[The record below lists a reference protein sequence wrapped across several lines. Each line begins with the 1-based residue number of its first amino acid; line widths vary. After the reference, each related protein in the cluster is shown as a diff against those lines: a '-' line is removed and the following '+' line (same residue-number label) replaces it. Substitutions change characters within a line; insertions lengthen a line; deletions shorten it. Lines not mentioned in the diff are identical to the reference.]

1 MNHEFGN
8 IGRRLPYDLP
18 EHRLEALHE
27 RILRNTAARPAPAAR
42 TRRLYLA
49 AGVSVAAALLAT
61 GILVSG
67 HLSHRAEAPL
77 PDIEQMLATTP
88 TETLQQ
94 AAAENYDDIL
104 YNQQLKNS
112 MRYETTPHFSLR
124 APLRPRRQ
132 GRARR

>member
-61 GILVSG
+61 GILLSG
-67 HLSHRAEAPL
+67 HLSHRAECSHGKRVHSAARKKAL
-77 PDIEQMLATTP
+77 CRSKNADTT
-88 TETLQQ
+88 
-94 AAAENYDDIL
+94 
-104 YNQQLKNS
+104 
-112 MRYETTPHFSLR
+112 FSFSFLWR
-124 APLRPRRQ
+124 VQVEYTSRPP
-132 GRARR
+132 GFK

>member
-49 AGVSVAAALLAT
+49 AGVSVAAAL
-61 GILVSG
+61 SG

-104 YNQQLKNS
+104 YNQQL
-112 MRYETTPHFSLR
+112 
-124 APLRPRRQ
+124 
-132 GRARR
+132 

>member
-27 RILRNTAARPAPAAR
+27 RILRNTAHGR
-42 TRRLYLA
+42 TRCPHPPALPGGR
-49 AGVSVAAALLAT
+49 VSVAAALLAT
-61 GILVSG
+61 GILLSG

-104 YNQQLKNS
+104 YNQQL
-112 MRYETTPHFSLR
+112 
-124 APLRPRRQ
+124 
-132 GRARR
+132 

>member
-49 AGVSVAAALLAT
+49 AALLAT
-61 GILVSG
+61 GILLSG

-104 YNQQLKNS
+104 YNQQL
-112 MRYETTPHFSLR
+112 
-124 APLRPRRQ
+124 
-132 GRARR
+132 

>member
-27 RILRNTAARPAPAAR
+27 RILRNTAAR

-61 GILVSG
+61 GILLSG

-104 YNQQLKNS
+104 YNQQL
-112 MRYETTPHFSLR
+112 
-124 APLRPRRQ
+124 
-132 GRARR
+132 

>member
-18 EHRLEALHE
+18 EHRLGALH
-27 RILRNTAARPAPAAR
+27 LRNTAARPAPAAR

-61 GILVSG
+61 GILLSG

-104 YNQQLKNS
+104 YNQQL
-112 MRYETTPHFSLR
+112 
-124 APLRPRRQ
+124 
-132 GRARR
+132 

>member
-61 GILVSG
+61 GILLSG

-94 AAAENYDDIL
+94 AAAQNYDDIL
-104 YNQQLKNS
+104 YNQQL
-112 MRYETTPHFSLR
+112 
-124 APLRPRRQ
+124 
-132 GRARR
+132 

>member
-27 RILRNTAARPAPAAR
+27 RILRNI
-42 TRRLYLA
+42 
-49 AGVSVAAALLAT
+49 AAALLAT
-61 GILVSG
+61 GILLSG

-104 YNQQLKNS
+104 YNQQL
-112 MRYETTPHFSLR
+112 
-124 APLRPRRQ
+124 
-132 GRARR
+132 

>member
-61 GILVSG
+61 G

-104 YNQQLKNS
+104 YNQQL
-112 MRYETTPHFSLR
+112 
-124 APLRPRRQ
+124 
-132 GRARR
+132 

>member
-42 TRRLYLA
+42 TRRRFLP
-49 AGVSVAAALLAT
+49 GGGIGVAAALLAT
-61 GILVSG
+61 GILLSG

-77 PDIEQMLATTP
+77 PDIEQMLATAP

-104 YNQQLKNS
+104 YNQQL
-112 MRYETTPHFSLR
+112 
-124 APLRPRRQ
+124 
-132 GRARR
+132 